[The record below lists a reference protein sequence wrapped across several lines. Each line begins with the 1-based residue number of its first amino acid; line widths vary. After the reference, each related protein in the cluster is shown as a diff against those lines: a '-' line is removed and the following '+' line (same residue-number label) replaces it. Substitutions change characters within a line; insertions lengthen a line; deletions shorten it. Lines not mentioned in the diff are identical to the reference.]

1 MNSRLAWFLLISAV
15 LHLMLFMFIKLDEPE
30 KKEKPISVE
39 IIEKEKETPP
49 SPQVRP
55 MPAPPVPR
63 PQPQPES
70 EPEKEIVKVTPD
82 DKAPAK
88 STEKP
93 QTGAAKDQQRKSEQ
107 PGRQQPEPEP
117 RERVTRRAEPD
128 PLTKPE
134 LPKMD
139 FPQRDSIEGLDRKT
153 IDRILNPKDIIN
165 RTAES
170 GGDREGEDSVSMQEV
185 KTRYTSY
192 FYKFRRQLYQTWSYP
207 YSAAM
212 RGEQGTVRIKFA
224 IHKDGR
230 ITDVQVVKSSGYPDL
245 DNEAVRALRNMGGV
259 PLPDSYDLQVLRV
272 DGYFIYYLSG
282 AIDIY

>member
-15 LHLMLFMFIKLDEPE
+15 LHLLLFMFIKIDEPE

-49 SPQVRP
+49 PPVRQTP
-55 MPAPPVPR
+55 PEPVPR
-63 PQPQPES
+63 PQPVPES
-70 EPEKEIVKVTPD
+70 KPEKEVIKVTPD
-82 DKAPAK
+82 DQQASAK
-88 STEKP
+88 SAEKQ
-93 QTGAAKDQQRKSEQ
+93 QTGVKDQQQKQSEK
-107 PGRQQPEPEP
+107 PGRERPAPAPKDQQ
-117 RERVTRRAEPD
+117 TRRAEPD
-128 PLTKPE
+128 KLEKPE

-139 FPQRDSIEGLDRKT
+139 FPQRDSIQGLDREV
-153 IDRILNPKDIIN
+153 IDRILNPTDVIN
-165 RTAES
+165 RAAEG
-170 GGDREGEDSVSMQEV
+170 GGDKTGEDTVSMQQV

-192 FYKFRRQLYQTWSYP
+192 FYKFRRQLYQTWAYP

-259 PLPDSYDLQVLRV
+259 PLPDSYELNVLRV